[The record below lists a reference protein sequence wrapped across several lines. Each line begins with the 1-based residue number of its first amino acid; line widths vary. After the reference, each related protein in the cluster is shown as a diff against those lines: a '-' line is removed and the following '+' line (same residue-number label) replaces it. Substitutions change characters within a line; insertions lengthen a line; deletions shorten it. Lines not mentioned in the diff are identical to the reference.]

1 MSLSAI
7 SKSLILDNPSDWD
20 SWFYLIKTMSTTS
33 GRDVWKYIDPD
44 LPAEPQLPEMPE
56 DIEITSINPAKQDIT
71 ELDDKELERY
81 KVLYQKVHHTTIK
94 VSKTLET
101 IGRIHEYINSSVSVR
116 NLSYVRRKTTVYQIL
131 SALKKRLAPK
141 DDAKKFQLTA

>member
-1 MSLSAI
+1 
-7 SKSLILDNPSDWD
+7 
-20 SWFYLIKTMSTTS
+20 
-33 GRDVWKYIDPD
+33 
-44 LPAEPQLPEMPE
+44 MPE

-101 IGRIHEYINSSVSVR
+101 IGRIHEYINSIVSVR
-116 NLSYVRRKTTVYQIL
+116 NLLYIRRKTMVY
-131 SALKKRLAPK
+131 
-141 DDAKKFQLTA
+141 